1 LRKKGLK
8 PSSIVTV
15 ASKVS
20 VYEDYLLKLVASKC
34 RMSRSSIVRIAILL
48 LLAKIVSDS
57 NIKNELIPGYEDIVM
72 GLSSEAKEELQKCL
86 DKLRY
91 ASSKP
96 L

>member
-1 LRKKGLK
+1 MKKRSLK
-8 PSSIVTV
+8 PSNVVTV

-34 RMSRSSIVRIAILL
+34 RMSRSSIVRIAVLL
-48 LLAKIVSDS
+48 LLARVVNHSGVKS
-57 NIKNELIPGYEDIVM
+57 ELIPGYGDIIVSL
-72 GLSSEAKEELQKCL
+72 GAEAEEELQKCL

>member
-8 PSSIVTV
+8 PSNVVTV

-20 VYEDYLLKLVASKC
+20 VYEDYLLKLVTSKC
-34 RMSRSSIVRIAILL
+34 RMSRSSIVRIAVLL
-48 LLAKIVSDS
+48 LLTRIINDSDVKS
-57 NIKNELIPGYEDIVM
+57 ELIPGYGDIIVNL
-72 GLSSEAKEELQKCL
+72 GTEAEEELQKCL

-91 ASSKP
+91 VSSKP